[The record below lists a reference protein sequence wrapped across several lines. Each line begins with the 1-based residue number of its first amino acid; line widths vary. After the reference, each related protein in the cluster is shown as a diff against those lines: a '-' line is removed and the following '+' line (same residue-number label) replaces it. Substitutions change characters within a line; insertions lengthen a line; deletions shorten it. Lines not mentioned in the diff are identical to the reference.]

1 MHSAHLSLSNI
12 DKFNYL
18 VSLVESSAAD
28 AITGLMTSANYG
40 EAIAILQKR
49 FGNVQGI
56 VNKRMEAR

>member
-56 VNKRMEAR
+56 VNKHMEAR